1 MLATAKRFYS
11 KMVSVLTAV
20 VMACTTAIFT
30 ISTASGEDLTEA
42 RMREMV
48 NELAILVNEEREA
61 LGLNPLY
68 CTPYLMECAQ
78 IRADESSEYF
88 SHTRPDSRSYSSIVD
103 YDIIPWAFIGE
114 NLAGGS
120 NTAAGAMQQ
129 WKDSPKHWATITNP
143 DYTHMGM
150 GLCYNPDGDGGYTW
164 YWSQVF
170 TAEWDKAEYADQ
182 YLPTNK
188 VIVPA
193 SEGDIDGDAAITT
206 FDYIMLLDYIH
217 KKQQG
222 IPAYLNDAQMEAAD
236 CFKDGRIT
244 EADAKAMMRYIL
256 GEYKTLPYVF

>member
-11 KMVSVLTAV
+11 KMVSVLTAI
-20 VMACTTAIFT
+20 VMACTTAVFT

-48 NELAILVNEEREA
+48 NEMAMLVNEEREA

-68 CTPYLMECAQ
+68 CTSYLMECAD
-78 IRADESSEYF
+78 IRAKESSEYF

-120 NTAAGAMQQ
+120 NTAEGAMQQ

-150 GLCYNPDGDGGYTW
+150 GLCYNPDGEGGYTW
-164 YWSQVF
+164 YWSQIF
-170 TAEWDKAEYADQ
+170 TAEWDPVEYDGQ
-182 YLPTNK
+182 YLPTDK

-193 SEGDIDGDAAITT
+193 SEGDIDGDATIGT
-206 FDYIMLLDYIH
+206 FDYITLLDYIH
-217 KKQQG
+217 KKQEG
-222 IPAYLNDAQMEAAD
+222 IPVYLNDAQMEAAD
-236 CFKDGRIT
+236 CFQDGRIT

-256 GEYKTLPYVF
+256 GEYKSLPYVF